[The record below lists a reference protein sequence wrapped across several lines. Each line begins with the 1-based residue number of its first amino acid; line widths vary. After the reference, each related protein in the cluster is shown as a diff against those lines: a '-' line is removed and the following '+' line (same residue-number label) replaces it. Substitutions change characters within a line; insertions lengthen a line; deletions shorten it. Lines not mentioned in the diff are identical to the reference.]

1 MDAEE
6 TGRLSGLLGFVRRF
20 LGFGLLTAVLAFP
33 IVAQQ
38 SVERAQFDDRLGTF
52 PVTVSLAHNG
62 QSTLDTGLAGKLYWK
77 RTGVAGFGASLRST
91 GPPEAGG
98 TVSSYVSQE
107 FLQANA
113 AFVDDPAQIARVY
126 GAELRD
132 RVLGRL
138 VTTELVA
145 AAAGGLLGA
154 VLVGRSRRRLGGEER
169 RLRRTLRVGSF
180 AVVMTASVAMAAALF
195 ARWDG
200 NAPVG
205 RTYAMPG
212 IEELSFS
219 SPQTREIAVQI
230 EPFIQKNTERIAE
243 RSAAYRAAALA
254 SAETELPQYADSLGP
269 RDGEVVVLTEADPQ
283 GSQVATRMRTALYPL
298 LLEVIGEDSVVLR
311 TIAGDVTSNGT
322 VAEEDFVAREA
333 RALPDVPLVA
343 VKGDHDSDDTVGQL
357 KDNDVQTPDL
367 EIVEAGGL
375 RIAGAA
381 DPAFKALFGG
391 LITNPSGV
399 TEAELGEA
407 LREVVDEELDDT
419 DPVSVVVHQPRAAAA
434 YLGIGSMAQLDEL
447 VGNETTPVD
456 DGIPDLPP
464 GLVTVGHLHDASGP
478 WVIWNTDGDEVTWTV
493 VSQLGTSGG
502 VEENPTFNRF
512 STPFS
517 VPLKDVTIQLAYVD
531 EESGLQTGYA
541 SVVVATS
548 GQVTVED
555 RVDVGLPSDE
565 PPDPVGPGASRPR

>member
-1 MDAEE
+1 MEADQ
-6 TGRLSGLLGFVRRF
+6 TGRLTGLLGLVRRF
-20 LGFGLLTAVLAFP
+20 VGFGLLTAVLALP
-33 IVAQQ
+33 IALQQ
-38 SVERAQFDDRLGTF
+38 SVERAHFDDRLGTF

-62 QSTLDTGLAGKLYWK
+62 QSTLDTGVAGKLYWQ
-77 RTGVAGFGASLRST
+77 RTGLAGLGASLRST

-98 TVSSYVSQE
+98 TVSSYVSPE

-113 AFVDDPAQIARVY
+113 AFIDDPAQVARVY
-126 GAELRD
+126 GEELRD
-132 RVLGRL
+132 RVLGNL
-138 VTTELVA
+138 LAAELVA
-145 AAAGGLLGA
+145 AVAGGLAGVVML
-154 VLVGRSRRRLGGEER
+154 LRSRGRTRGAQR
-169 RLRRTLRVGSF
+169 RLRFTIPVGSF
-180 AVVMTASVAMAAALF
+180 ALLMTASLALAGGLF

-200 NAPVG
+200 NEPVG
-205 RTYAMPG
+205 KTYPMPG
-212 IEELSFS
+212 IEQLSFS

-230 EPFIQKNTERIAE
+230 EPFIQKNSDRIAE

-254 SAETELPQYADSLGP
+254 SAEAELPLYAEALRP
-269 RDGEVVVLTEADPQ
+269 REGEVVVLTEADPQ
-283 GSQVATRMRTALYPL
+283 GSQVATRMRTELYPL
-298 LLEVIGEDSVVLR
+298 VLEMLGEDSVVLR

-322 VAEEDFVAREA
+322 VAEEEFVEREA

-357 KDNDVQTPDL
+357 KDNEVQAPDL

-375 RIAGAA
+375 TVAGAA

-399 TEAELGEA
+399 TEAELGES
-407 LREVVDEELDDT
+407 LREVVDEELEDAE
-419 DPVSVVVHQPRAAAA
+419 PVTVVLHQPRAAAA
-434 YLGIGSMAQLDEL
+434 YLGVTSTSGLDDL
-447 VGNETTPVD
+447 IGNETTPVE
-456 DGIPDLPP
+456 DGISDVPP
-464 GLVTVGHLHDASGP
+464 GMVTIGHLHDASGP

-502 VEENPTFNRF
+502 VEETPTFNRF

-517 VPLKDVTIQLAYVD
+517 VPLKDVSIRLAYVN

-541 SVVVATS
+541 SVVVDTQ

-555 RVDVGLPSDE
+555 RVDVGLPGGQ
-565 PPDPVGPGASRPR
+565 PGDPLG

>member
-1 MDAEE
+1 MEAEQ
-6 TGRLSGLLGFVRRF
+6 TGRLAGLLGFVRRF

-38 SVERAQFDDRLGTF
+38 SVEKAQFDDRLGTF
-52 PVTVSLAHNG
+52 PVVVSLAHNG
-62 QSTLDTGLAGKLYWK
+62 QSTLDTGLAGKLYWQ

-98 TVSSYVSQE
+98 TVSSYVSPE

-113 AFVDDPAQIARVY
+113 AFIDDPALVARVY

-132 RVLGRL
+132 RVLDRL
-138 VTTELVA
+138 LAAELVA
-145 AAAGGLLGA
+145 ALAGGLLGA
-154 VLVGRSRRRLGGEER
+154 VLVGRSSRVRGADR

-180 AVVMTASVAMAAALF
+180 AVVMTASVVMAAALF

-205 RTYAMPG
+205 TTYPMPG
-212 IEELSFS
+212 IEQLSFS
-219 SPQTREIAVQI
+219 SPQTREIAMQI
-230 EPFIQKNTERIAE
+230 EPFIQKNSDRIAE
-243 RSAAYRAAALA
+243 RSAAYRAAALESA
-254 SAETELPQYADSLGP
+254 KAELPKYAETLGP

-283 GSQVATRMRTALYPL
+283 GSQVATRVRTELYPL
-298 LLEVIGEDSVVLR
+298 LLELLGEDSVVLR

-322 VAEEDFVAREA
+322 VAEEDFAEREA

-343 VKGDHDSDDTVGQL
+343 VKGDHDSDDTVSQL
-357 KDNDVQTPDL
+357 GDNEVGTPDL
-367 EIVEAGGL
+367 EVVEAGGL
-375 RIAGAA
+375 TVAGAA
-381 DPAFKALFGG
+381 DPDFKALFGG
-391 LITNPSGV
+391 LVTNPSGV
-399 TEAELGEA
+399 TQEELGEE
-407 LREVVDEELDDT
+407 LRAVVDEELDDG
-419 DPVSVVVHQPRAAAA
+419 DPVSVVLHQPRAAAG
-434 YLGIGSMAQLDEL
+434 YLGIDSMSDLDEL
-447 VGNETTPVD
+447 VGNETTSVE

-464 GLVTVGHLHDASGP
+464 GMVTVGHLHDASGP

-517 VPLKDVTIQLAYVD
+517 VPLKDVSIRIAYVD
-531 EESGLQTGYA
+531 AESGLQTGYA
-541 SVVVATS
+541 SVVIDTA
-548 GQVTVED
+548 GRVTVVD
-555 RVDVGLPSDE
+555 RVDVGLPSRQPEE
-565 PPDPVGPGASRPR
+565 PLG

>member
-1 MDAEE
+1 MEAHE
-6 TGRLSGLLGFVRRF
+6 TGRLRGLAAYLRRF
-20 LGFGLLTAVLAFP
+20 VVAGVLTAVLVFP
-33 IVAQQ
+33 IALEQ
-38 SVERAQFDDRLGTF
+38 SVERASFDDRLGTF

-62 QSTLDTGLAGKLYWK
+62 QSTLDTGLMGKLYWQ
-77 RTGVAGFGASLRST
+77 RTGIAGFGASLRST
-91 GPPEAGG
+91 GPPQAGG
-98 TVSSYVSQE
+98 DLSSYVSPE

-113 AFVDDPAQIARVY
+113 AFIDDPAQVARVY
-126 GAELRD
+126 GGELRD
-132 RVLGRL
+132 RMLRTLL
-138 VTTELVA
+138 VAELVA
-145 AAAGGLLGA
+145 LLLGG
-154 VLVGRSRRRLGGEER
+154 VLGSVVVSRYRSTTPRRQR
-169 RLRRTLRVGSF
+169 RLRFAIPLGSF
-180 AVVMTASVAMAAALF
+180 VVLMAGSVALAGASF

-205 RTYAMPG
+205 RTYPMPG
-212 IEELSFS
+212 IEQLSFS
-219 SPQTREIAVQI
+219 SPQTMEIAVQI

-243 RSAAYRAAALA
+243 RSAAYRDAALA
-254 SAETELPQYADSLGP
+254 SAEAELPSYAGSLRP

-298 LLEVIGEDSVVLR
+298 LLDVLGEDSVVLR

-322 VAEEDFVAREA
+322 VAEEDFVEREA
-333 RALPDVPLVA
+333 LALPDVPLVA

-357 KDNDVQTPDL
+357 NDNDVPTPDL

-375 RIAGAA
+375 RVTGAA

-391 LITNPSGV
+391 LISNPSGV
-399 TEAELGEA
+399 TEEELGKS
-407 LREVVDEELDDT
+407 LREVVDEELDLGE
-419 DPVSVVVHQPRAAAA
+419 PVTVVLHQPRAAAG
-434 YLGIGSMAQLDEL
+434 YLGIGSTTELDDL

-464 GLVTVGHLHDASGP
+464 GMVTVGHLHDASGP

-493 VSQLGTSGG
+493 VNQLGTSGG

-517 VPLKDVTIQLAYVD
+517 VPLKDVTIQLSYVD

-541 SVVVATS
+541 SVVVDTS

-555 RVDVGLPSDE
+555 RVDVGLAPAR
-565 PPDPVGPGASRPR
+565 PVGS